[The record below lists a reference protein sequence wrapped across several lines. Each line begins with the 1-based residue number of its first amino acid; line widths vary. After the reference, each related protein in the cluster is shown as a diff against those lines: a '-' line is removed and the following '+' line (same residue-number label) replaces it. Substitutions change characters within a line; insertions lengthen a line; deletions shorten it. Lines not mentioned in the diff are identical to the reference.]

1 MGTGNRNG
9 SSGTNGEHV
18 GSVLPEDLH
27 SGGDAGDSGGGDQ
40 STSRLPP
47 KSRGGRKPGG
57 KVGIPS
63 DPRIVTPRAIKE
75 RLRDGLSP
83 VGAPD
88 DPLRDSHPNLAA
100 WLTFRSWNGLVA
112 RELGRLSTTPT
123 PTGWTV
129 SISGY
134 AEAQKVT
141 VRVQYFHEWMDA
153 LEAALRDGS
162 GDWTELEVGK
172 GAQTLKQER
181 RKLLDAE
188 ESK

>member
-1 MGTGNRNG
+1 
-9 SSGTNGEHV
+9 
-18 GSVLPEDLH
+18 
-27 SGGDAGDSGGGDQ
+27 
-40 STSRLPP
+40 
-47 KSRGGRKPGG
+47 
-57 KVGIPS
+57 
-63 DPRIVTPRAIKE
+63 
-75 RLRDGLSP
+75 
-83 VGAPD
+83 
-88 DPLRDSHPNLAA
+88 
-100 WLTFRSWNGLVA
+100 
-112 RELGRLSTTPT
+112 
-123 PTGWTV
+123 V

-172 GAQTLKQER
+172 GAQTLKAER